1 VASTERPRQ
10 RMAFRSEDVQKTNQ
24 IVGSRRWWAL
34 GAVLITM
41 FFSSLDQTIVATAMP
56 VIIGDLQGFSLY
68 AWVFTAYMMASAV
81 TVPIYGK
88 LSDIYGRKPFYVLGL
103 GLFILGS
110 MGSGMVQTMPQ
121 LIIAR
126 AFQGLG
132 AGAMLSMP
140 RATIGDIFNPRER
153 GRWMGVISSVFG
165 LASIVGPTLGGWITD
180 SWGWRWIFYINLP
193 VALAA
198 LVAVMYALPSVRT
211 EESRHVDWLGSVVLA
226 AGLIPL
232 LLAFTWAGSTYP
244 WASPQIIGMFVLA
257 VIMMAGFIWV
267 ERRAVAPIIPPEL
280 FRNRVFATTNLVGF
294 FISMGMFGSIAFLPL
309 YVQGALG
316 ESAQASGQILT
327 PMMLSFITGSIV
339 GGYLISRT
347 GRYKVQAIVGAVLA
361 LLGMVLLTQMDA
373 TTQPLTVVRN
383 MLVMGLGIGSILPLL
398 NVAVQNVF
406 PYRMMGVVNSAQ
418 QFVRSLGGIIATP
431 IMGTVL
437 VSAFT
442 ERFRAQMSAPLAA
455 ALQSLPPAQREA
467 LLNPQ
472 GLINA
477 NGQAAVESAF
487 TVLGGDRAAQMYQA
501 FIHDVQ
507 TALAGSM
514 QQIFVLGV
522 IFAAMALILT
532 FFLPEEKLQQ
542 DEFFTGEGAP
552 PQS

>member
-1 VASTERPRQ
+1 MASSDQVRRSL
-10 RMAFRSEDVQKTNQ
+10 AFKSEGVQKTNQ

-56 VIIGDLQGFSLY
+56 VIIGDLQGFNLY

-88 LSDIYGRKPFYVLGL
+88 LSDIYGRKPFYALGL

-110 MGSGMVQTMPQ
+110 MGSGLVQTMPQ

-165 LASIVGPTLGGWITD
+165 LASIVGPTMGGWITD
-180 SWGWRWIFYINLP
+180 TWGWRWIFYINLP

-198 LVAVMYALPSVRT
+198 LAAVLYALPSVRT
-211 EESRHVDWLGSVVLA
+211 EESRHVDWLGSTVLA

-244 WASPQIIGMFVLA
+244 WASPQIVGLLILSAILLTGFV
-257 VIMMAGFIWV
+257 WV
-267 ERRAVAPIIPPEL
+267 ERRALAPIIPPEL
-280 FRNRVFATTNLVGF
+280 FRNRVFTTTNAVGF

-309 YVQGALG
+309 FVQGAMG

-327 PMMLSFITGSIV
+327 PMMLSFITGSVV

-347 GRYKVQAIVGAVLA
+347 GKYKLQAIIGSLLA
-361 LLGMVLLTQMDA
+361 LIGMVLLTQMDA
-373 TTQPLTVVRN
+373 STQPWTVVRN

-437 VSAFT
+437 VSAFSDK
-442 ERFRAQMSAPLAA
+442 FRAQMSAPLAQ
-455 ALQSLPPAQREA
+455 ALQSLPPDQRQA
-467 LLNPQ
+467 LLDPQ

-477 NGQAAVESAF
+477 NGQAAVQSAF
-487 TVLGGDRAAQMYQA
+487 ATIGGDQAVQMYQA

-507 TALAGSM
+507 NALAGAM
-514 QQIFVLGV
+514 QQIFFLGV
-522 IFAAMALILT
+522 IFAGLALLLT
-532 FFLPEEKLQQ
+532 FFLPEEELKQ
-542 DEFFTGEGAP
+542 DEFFAGESAP
-552 PQS
+552 PAT